1 MGHVKEL
8 KHPISTPIRSTIK
21 SQKLLPTHVWS
32 TNKH

>member
-8 KHPISTPIRSTIK
+8 KHPVSTPIWLTIK